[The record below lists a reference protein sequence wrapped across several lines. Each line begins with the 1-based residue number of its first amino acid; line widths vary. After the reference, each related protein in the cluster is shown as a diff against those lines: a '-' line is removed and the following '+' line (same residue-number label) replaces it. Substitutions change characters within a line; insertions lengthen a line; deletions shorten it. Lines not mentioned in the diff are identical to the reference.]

1 MTAPPPSLTPAELGA
16 ALGGQLPPPGARIG
30 LFGGS
35 FNPAHEGHRQISEEA
50 LRRLGLDRVW
60 WLVSPQNPLKPAHG
74 MAPLDERLASAHR
87 QAAGNRRILVTDLEA
102 RLGTSY
108 TADTLRT
115 LIRLLPRVRFVWL
128 MGADNL
134 IQVHQWQDWPQ
145 IFNSLPVAVF
155 DRPTYSLGA
164 LSGKAA
170 RAFARYRLKE
180 RSARSL
186 AEARP
191 PAWVFIRCRLNP
203 QSATEIRARQ
213 PACETVAGSPV
224 PRQQPTGD

>member
-1 MTAPPPSLTPAELGA
+1 MSVPPSLTPSLTPAALGA
-16 ALGGQLPPPGARIG
+16 ALDGRLPPPGARVG

-50 LRRLGLDRVW
+50 LRRLGLDCVW
-60 WLVSPQNPLKPAHG
+60 WLVSPQNPLKSARG
-74 MAPLDERLASAHR
+74 MAPLAERMASAPHM
-87 QAAGNRRILVTDLEA
+87 AAGNRRILVTDLETL
-102 RLGTSY
+102 LGSAY
-108 TADTLRT
+108 TADTLKT

-134 IQVHQWQDWPQ
+134 IQVHHWQDWPQ

-170 RAFARYRLKE
+170 HAFARYRLKE
-180 RSARSL
+180 RSARRL

-213 PACETVAGSPV
+213 PA
-224 PRQQPTGD
+224 QQPRRVHGHN